1 MPSKVRNSDH
11 HDAILKLRDI
21 YISYETRHGDVRI
34 CSFCTSSMIRQ
45 YRLDGQFSTHA
56 HYKSLYTKRDTLE
69 EIAQQSDTN
78 LVLALVGSDTIIG
91 FGVLAYPD
99 TAERWSDLGTGIMM
113 EVKAIEVA
121 RSWRSEKIASSMLEM
136 VLNHPLIE
144 DKITYM
150 VGYSWT
156 WDLEETEKTAEQ
168 YRSML
173 IRLFEP
179 QGFQS
184 YKTNEPNICL
194 RPENLFMCRIG
205 KNISDAVLIRFKWL
219 RFGLSPWTWV
229 D

>member
-1 MPSKVRNSDH
+1 MRKALSKE
-11 HDAILKLRDI
+11 KFFK
-21 YISYETRHGDVRI
+21 TRHGDVRL

-78 LVLALVGSDTIIG
+78 LVIALVGSDTIIG

-99 TAERWSDLGTGIMM
+99 TAERWSDLGPGIMM

-136 VLNHPLIE
+136 VLDHPLIE
-144 DKITYM
+144 DKIAYM

-156 WDLEETEKTAEQ
+156 WDLEETEKTAQQ
-168 YRSML
+168 YRGML
-173 IRLFEP
+173 IRLFKP
-179 QGFQS
+179 QGFQP

-205 KNISDAVLIRFKWL
+205 KNISEAVLIRFKWL
-219 RFGLSPWTWV
+219 RFGLSPWTWINGGQNS
-229 D
+229 

>member
-1 MPSKVRNSDH
+1 MRNALSKE
-11 HDAILKLRDI
+11 KLFK
-21 YISYETRHGDVRI
+21 TRHGDVRL

-69 EIAQQSDTN
+69 EIAQQPDTN
-78 LVLALVGSDTIIG
+78 LVLALDGSDTIIG

-99 TAERWSDLGTGIMM
+99 TTERWSDLGPDIMI

-121 RSWRSEKIASSMLEM
+121 RSWRSGKIASSMLEM

-144 DKITYM
+144 DKIAYM

-168 YRSML
+168 YRGML

-179 QGFQS
+179 QGFQL

-194 RPENLFMCRIG
+194 RPENLFICRIG
-205 KNISDAVLIRFKWL
+205 KNISEAVLIRFKWL
-219 RFGLSPWTWV
+219 RFGLSPWTWIN
-229 D
+229 DGQNS